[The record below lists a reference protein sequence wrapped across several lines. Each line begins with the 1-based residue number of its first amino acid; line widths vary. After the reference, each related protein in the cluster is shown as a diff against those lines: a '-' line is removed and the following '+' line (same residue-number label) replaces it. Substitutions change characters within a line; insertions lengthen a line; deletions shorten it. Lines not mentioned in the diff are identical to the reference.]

1 VQFADAATRIL
12 VMVPLPGQTF
22 TVLGIPQN
30 LVLLVVTDDTVIERR
45 TSNGLVPIGFGDIV
59 PGLDQVVFRGEA
71 ASPSTVV
78 ATSLR
83 VQRE

>member
-1 VQFADAATRIL
+1 
-12 VMVPLPGQTF
+12 
-22 TVLGIPQN
+22 
-30 LVLLVVTDDTVIERR
+30 
-45 TSNGLVPIGFGDIV
+45 V

>member
-1 VQFADAATRIL
+1 
-12 VMVPLPGQTF
+12 
-22 TVLGIPQN
+22 
-30 LVLLVVTDDTVIERR
+30 
-45 TSNGLVPIGFGDIV
+45 VPIGFGDIV